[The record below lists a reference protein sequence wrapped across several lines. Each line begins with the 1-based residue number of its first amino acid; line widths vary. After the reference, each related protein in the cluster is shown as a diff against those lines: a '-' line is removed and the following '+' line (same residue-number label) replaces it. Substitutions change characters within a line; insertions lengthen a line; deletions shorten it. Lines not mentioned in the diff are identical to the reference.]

1 MRRRLLLGYMTITI
15 LVLIVLE
22 VPLGFAYATSER
34 RRLLADVQ
42 HDALALSI
50 RAHEPVDAG
59 DVGALGT
66 IVDAYR
72 TQVGG
77 RVVVVD
83 RTGRLLADSDPLAGS
98 DPERSF
104 ASRPE
109 FRAALAGAEA
119 DGTRR
124 SDTLGQDLLYV
135 AVPIVSDGSVVGAL
149 RVTYPT
155 SYVDAR
161 VRRVW
166 IALGALAIVV
176 VSLVFLVSLRLAR
189 SVSRPVSDLEDAAR
203 RLGAGD
209 LSARAPVPEGPEELR
224 VLAESF
230 NATATR
236 LGALVES
243 QRAFVADAS
252 HQLRTPL
259 QALRFRLETLELD
272 VGAGRP
278 VEPADVDGALAE
290 VARLS
295 RLVDGLLALAR
306 AEGAA
311 SAPVAT
317 GLAGLVAGRVEAWS
331 AFAAEHGVA
340 VVADVDRTA
349 TVAVTPGHLE
359 QVLDNLLSNA
369 IEVAPEGTAVRIDA
383 AAPSAGVVGVRVSD
397 AGPGMDAVQRAR
409 AFDRFWR
416 PAGASAGGSGLGL
429 AIVRGLVEADG
440 GSVELG
446 EADGGGLE
454 VRIRLRAGAPAS
466 A

>member
-1 MRRRLLLGYMTITI
+1 MTITV

-22 VPLGFAYATSER
+22 IPLGFAYATSER

-50 RAHEPVDAG
+50 RAHEAVDTG
-59 DVGALGT
+59 DVAALEP

-72 TQVGG
+72 TQIGG

-83 RTGRLLADSDPLAGS
+83 RAGGLLADSDPLAGS
-98 DPERSF
+98 DPGRSF
-104 ASRPE
+104 ATRPE
-109 FRAALAGAEA
+109 FRAALAGQEA

-124 SDTLGQDLLYV
+124 SDTLDQDLLYV
-135 AVPIVSDGSVVGAL
+135 AVPIVSYGEVVGAL

-166 IALGALAIVV
+166 IALVSLAVLVI
-176 VSLVFLVSLRLAR
+176 SLVFLVSLRLAR
-189 SVSRPVSDLEDAAR
+189 AVSAPVSDLEDAAR

-209 LSARAPVPEGPEELR
+209 LGARARVPDGPEELR

-230 NATATR
+230 NATAAR

-278 VEPADVDGALAE
+278 VEAADVDGALAE

-311 SAPVAT
+311 SAPAPT
-317 GLAGLVAGRVEAWS
+317 ALAGLVAARVDAWS
-331 AFAAEHGVA
+331 AFAAERGVS
-340 VVADVDRTA
+340 VVADVDPTA

-369 IEVAPEGTAVRIDA
+369 IEVAPEGTAVRIEA
-383 AAPSAGVVGVRVSD
+383 AASGAGSIEVRVVD
-397 AGPGMDAVQRAR
+397 AGPGMDAQQRAR

-416 PAGASAGGSGLGL
+416 PAGAAAGGSGLGL

-440 GSVELG
+440 GSVDLG
-446 EADGGGLE
+446 EAVGGGLE
-454 VRIRLRAGAPAS
+454 VRMRLRVGTAAS